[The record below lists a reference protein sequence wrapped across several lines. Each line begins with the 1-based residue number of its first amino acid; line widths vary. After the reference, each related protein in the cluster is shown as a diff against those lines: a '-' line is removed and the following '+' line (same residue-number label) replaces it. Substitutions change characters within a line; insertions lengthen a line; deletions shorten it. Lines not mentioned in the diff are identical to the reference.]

1 MKKLNPLYKKW
12 ATKMKD
18 GSLTT
23 DEIDE
28 LKKEYDAIADEGL
41 KIRDTVAAITGYK
54 DVQSEQTA
62 TSKAIEAIT
71 ADQASSLIGIGYAM
85 QIAIEKGNETSMM
98 ISADVSTLRGYTE
111 TIMMNVSEMRDMQF
125 QSLEQLQTIN
135 KNTAPIILIRE
146 DISNMYKLMKE
157 RY

>member
-1 MKKLNPLYKKW
+1 
-12 ATKMKD
+12 MKD

-41 KIRDTVAAITGYK
+41 KIRDTVATITGYK

-98 ISADVSTLRGYTE
+98 ISADVSTLRSYTE
-111 TIMMNVSEMRDMQF
+111 IIMTNVSEMRDMQF